1 MRHNNTG
8 GFDRFTERA
17 RAVLSL
23 AQEEAARANRQYTA
37 TEHLLLGLI
46 RESEGVAA
54 KVLGDLGLGLDHVRQ
69 EVEAHIVRSNDP
81 HAGEIGLT
89 TPAKRAIELAIDEAR
104 RLGHHYIGTEHL
116 LLGLIREPECGAAR
130 VLEALGAP
138 LERVRSEV
146 LRILAGLP
154 AGYYRPYGDSPA
166 VNRPHTNG
174 TAQSLAAARR
184 EAGRFNHNY
193 IGTEHLLLG
202 LTAVPDTIAA
212 GVLADLGIELA
223 KIRSSVEFI
232 IGRGERQVT
241 GEIGYTPRAKKVLEL
256 ATDEARRY
264 GHFVLATPHLLLGL
278 VREGEGIAAGV
289 MESLGVNLERVRKV
303 TFAALAAGD
312 ITQDGG
318 EEYSGDIT
326 PDGREV
332 HSGSPSGQPR
342 RSITW
347 QYLILETRR
356 VGDAMRVHLMDE
368 GEEHRFRDLSLHQS
382 MQTLGSEGW
391 ELVGVDFSR
400 GDDKGGALY
409 IFKRPR
415 TA

>member
-1 MRHNNTG
+1 MR
-8 GFDRFTERA
+8 R
-17 RAVLSL
+17 
-23 AQEEAARANRQYTA
+23 
-37 TEHLLLGLI
+37 
-46 RESEGVAA
+46 
-54 KVLGDLGLGLDHVRQ
+54 
-69 EVEAHIVRSNDP
+69 
-81 HAGEIGLT
+81 
-89 TPAKRAIELAIDEAR
+89 
-104 RLGHHYIGTEHL
+104 
-116 LLGLIREPECGAAR
+116 CR

-146 LRILAGLP
+146 LRIFAGMP

-264 GHFVLATPHLLLGL
+264 GHFVLATPHRLLGL
-278 VREGEGIAAGV
+278 VREGEGIAADV

-368 GEEHRFRDLSLHQS
+368 GEEHRFRHLSLHQS

-391 ELVGVDFSR
+391 ELVGVDVSR